1 MSTDCQTA
9 PEPRWSTLASKPS
22 SSVIRD
28 LLKLAARPE
37 VISFAGGLPS
47 PAGFPIDDIA
57 KACQT
62 VLAQHGKH
70 ALQYSMVE
78 GEVELRREIARRE
91 TQKGIP
97 TTYEQAQIVSGSQQA
112 LDLLARVFLDKGDKV
127 LVESPTYMG
136 ALQAFD
142 LCEPVYV
149 ELPCDEQGLNP
160 AEFGEEC
167 RGAKFAYVMPTA
179 SNPTGL
185 TISEERRKLLAQKAR
200 EYDMWLV
207 EDDPYGEL
215 WYDQEPPASLRKWA
229 PERVIRL
236 GTLSKILA
244 PGFRLGYVIA
254 PADVLNKFA
263 SIKQAIDLHTATFTQ
278 LISAQ
283 VFSEDLL
290 VRHLPSVRERY
301 KTHARAML
309 AALDEFMPEGV
320 TWTKPNAGMF
330 IWVTL
335 PEYMDATAL
344 MSDVLAQNVAYVP
357 GESFYATNPQKNHFR
372 LSFVTV
378 DPDVIK
384 EGVRR
389 LAQVIRLHITK

>member
-1 MSTDCQTA
+1 MSTVQEPT
-9 PEPRWSTLASKPS
+9 PRWSTLASKPT

-28 LLKLAARPE
+28 LLKLPAG

-47 PAGFPIDDIA
+47 PEGFPLDEIA

-62 VLAQHGKH
+62 VITKEGKH

-78 GEVELRREIARRE
+78 GEIALRREIARRE

-97 TTYEQAQIVSGSQQA
+97 TELEEVQIVSGSQQA
-112 LDLLARVFLDKGDKV
+112 LDLIARIFIDKGDKV

-142 LCEPVYV
+142 LCEPEYV
-149 ELPCDEQGLNP
+149 SLPCDNEGLNP
-160 AEFGEEC
+160 AAFTEEVC

-185 TISEERRKLLAQKAR
+185 TISEERRKLLCEKAR
-200 EYDMWLV
+200 EYDMLLV

-215 WYDQEPPASLRKWA
+215 WYDQEPPASLRQWA
-229 PERVIRL
+229 PERVIRV

-254 PADVLNKFA
+254 PADVLDKIA
-263 SIKQAIDLHTATFTQ
+263 QMKQAMDLHTATFTQ

-290 VRHLPSVRERY
+290 VHHLPSVRERY
-301 KTHARAML
+301 KTHAKAML
-309 AALDEFMPEGV
+309 DALEEFMPEGV
-320 TWTKPNAGMF
+320 MWTHPTAGMF

-335 PEYMDATAL
+335 PEKIDATEMARDAL
-344 MSDVLAQNVAYVP
+344 AHKVAYVP
-357 GESFYATNPQKNHFR
+357 GEAFYAGSAVEKNHFR

-378 DPDVIK
+378 DPERIR
-384 EGVRR
+384 EGVKN
-389 LAQVIRLHITK
+389 LAEVIRLRI

>member
-1 MSTDCQTA
+1 MSCKCEKGPT
-9 PEPRWSTLASKPS
+9 PRWSSLANKPT

-47 PAGFPIDDIA
+47 PAGFPLEAIA

-62 VLAQHGKH
+62 VIDRDGRH

-97 TTYEQAQIVSGSQQA
+97 TTAEQVQVVSGSQQE
-112 LDLLARVFLDKGDKV
+112 LDLLARVFLDNGDKV

-142 LCEPVYV
+142 LCNPTYV

-160 AEFGEEC
+160 AAFGEEC

-185 TISEERRKLLAQKAR
+185 TISEERRKLLAEKAR

-215 WYDQEPPASLRKWA
+215 WYDKEPPASLRKWA
-229 PERVIRL
+229 PERTIRL
-236 GTLSKILA
+236 GTLSKVLA
-244 PGFRLGYVIA
+244 PGFRLGYIIA
-254 PADVLNKFA
+254 PAEVLNKIA
-263 SIKQAIDLHTATFTQ
+263 TIKQAVDLHTATFTQ

-290 VRHLPSVRERY
+290 VTHLPSVRARY
-301 KTHARAML
+301 KKHAMAML
-309 AALDEFMPEGV
+309 EALDEYMPEGV
-320 TWTKPNAGMF
+320 TWTHPNAGMF

-335 PEYMDATAL
+335 PEHIDATAL
-344 MSDVLAQNVAYVP
+344 MNEVLAKNVAYVP

-378 DPDVIK
+378 DPDVIR
-384 EGVRR
+384 EGVKR
-389 LAQVIRLHITK
+389 LAVVIRLLITI

>member
-1 MSTDCQTA
+1 MSTVQEPT
-9 PEPRWSTLASKPS
+9 PRWSTLASKPT

-28 LLKLAARPE
+28 LLKLPAG

-47 PAGFPIDDIA
+47 PEGFPLDEIA

-62 VLAQHGKH
+62 VIAKEGKH

-78 GEVELRREIARRE
+78 GEIALRREIARRE

-97 TTYEQAQIVSGSQQA
+97 TELEQVQIVSGSQQA
-112 LDLLARVFLDKGDKV
+112 LDLIARIFIDKGDKV

-142 LCEPVYV
+142 LCEPEYV
-149 ELPCDEQGLNP
+149 SLPCDNEGLNP
-160 AEFGEEC
+160 AAFTEEVC

-185 TISEERRKLLAQKAR
+185 TISEERRKLLCEKAR
-200 EYDMWLV
+200 EYDMLLV

-215 WYDQEPPASLRKWA
+215 WYDQQPPASLRQWA
-229 PERVIRL
+229 PERVIRV

-254 PADVLNKFA
+254 PADVLDKIA
-263 SIKQAIDLHTATFTQ
+263 QMKQALDLHTATFTQ

-290 VRHLPSVRERY
+290 VHHLPSVRERY
-301 KTHARAML
+301 KSHAKAML
-309 AALDEFMPEGV
+309 DALEEFMPEGV
-320 TWTKPNAGMF
+320 MWTHPTAGMF

-335 PEYMDATAL
+335 PEKIDATEMARDAL
-344 MSDVLAQNVAYVP
+344 AHKVAYVP
-357 GESFYATNPQKNHFR
+357 GEAFYAGSAVEKNHFR

-378 DPDVIK
+378 DPERIR
-384 EGVRR
+384 EGVKS
-389 LAQVIRLHITK
+389 LAEVIRLRI

>member
-1 MSTDCQTA
+1 MSTVQGPT
-9 PEPRWSTLASKPS
+9 PRWSALASKPS

-28 LLKLAARPE
+28 LLKLPAG

-47 PAGFPIDDIA
+47 PAGFPLEDIA

-62 VLAQHGKH
+62 VIANEGKH

-78 GEVELRREIARRE
+78 GEVALRREIARRE

-97 TTYEQAQIVSGSQQA
+97 TDYEQVQIVSGSQQA
-112 LDLLARVFLDKGDKV
+112 LDLLARVFIDKGDKV

-142 LCEPVYV
+142 LCEPTYV
-149 ELPCDEQGLNP
+149 SLPCDTKGLNP
-160 AEFGEEC
+160 AEFTEEVC

-185 TISEERRKLLAQKAR
+185 TISEERRKLLCEKAR
-200 EYDMWLV
+200 EYDMLLV

-215 WYDQEPPASLRKWA
+215 WYDKEPPASLRKWA

-244 PGFRLGYVIA
+244 PGFRLGYIIA
-254 PADVLNKFA
+254 PADVLDKMA
-263 SIKQAIDLHTATFTQ
+263 QIKQAMDLHTSTFTQ

-301 KTHARAML
+301 KTHANAML
-309 AALDEFMPEGV
+309 DALAKY
-320 TWTKPNAGMF
+320 TKPTAGMF

-335 PEYMDATAL
+335 PEYMDATE
-344 MSDVLAQNVAYVP
+344 MVKDVLAKKVAYVP
-357 GESFYATNPQKNHFR
+357 GEVFYAADKVEKNHFR

-378 DPDVIK
+378 DPELIRQ
-384 EGVRR
+384 GVER
-389 LAQVIRLHITK
+389 LAEVIRLRIRI

>member
-1 MSTDCQTA
+1 MSTVQEPT
-9 PEPRWSTLASKPS
+9 PRWSTLASKPT

-28 LLKLAARPE
+28 LLKLPAG

-47 PAGFPIDDIA
+47 PEGFPLDEIA

-62 VLAQHGKH
+62 VIAKEGKH

-78 GEVELRREIARRE
+78 GEIALRREIARRE

-97 TTYEQAQIVSGSQQA
+97 TELEQVQIVSGSQQA
-112 LDLLARVFLDKGDKV
+112 LDLIARIFIDKGDKV

-142 LCEPVYV
+142 LCEPEYV
-149 ELPCDEQGLNP
+149 NLPCDNEGLNP
-160 AEFGEEC
+160 AAFTEEVC

-185 TISEERRKLLAQKAR
+185 TISEERRKLLCEKAR
-200 EYDMWLV
+200 EYDMLLV

-215 WYDQEPPASLRKWA
+215 WYDQEPPASLRQWA
-229 PERVIRL
+229 PERVIRV

-254 PADVLNKFA
+254 PADVLDKIA
-263 SIKQAIDLHTATFTQ
+263 QMKQAMDLHTATFTQ

-290 VRHLPSVRERY
+290 VHHLPSVRERY
-301 KTHARAML
+301 KTHAKAML
-309 AALDEFMPEGV
+309 DALEEFMPEGV
-320 TWTKPNAGMF
+320 MWTHPTAGMF

-335 PEYMDATAL
+335 PEKIDATEMARDAL
-344 MSDVLAQNVAYVP
+344 AHKVAYVP
-357 GESFYATNPQKNHFR
+357 GEAFYAGSAVEKNHFR

-378 DPDVIK
+378 DPERIR
-384 EGVRR
+384 EGVKN
-389 LAQVIRLHITK
+389 LAEVIRLRI

>member
-1 MSTDCQTA
+1 MPTVQEPT
-9 PEPRWSTLASKPS
+9 PRWSSLASKPT

-28 LLKLAARPE
+28 LLKLPAD

-47 PAGFPIDDIA
+47 PEGFPLEDIA

-62 VLAQHGKH
+62 IINKEGKH

-78 GEVELRREIARRE
+78 GEVALRREIARRE

-97 TTYEQAQIVSGSQQA
+97 TEYDQVQIVSGSQQA
-112 LDLLARVFLDKGDKV
+112 LYLIARILIDKGDKV

-142 LCEPVYV
+142 LCGPSYTS
-149 ELPCDEQGLNP
+149 LPCDEEGLNP
-160 AEFGEEC
+160 AAFTEEVC

-185 TISEERRKLLAQKAR
+185 TISEERRKLLCEKAR
-200 EYDMWLV
+200 EYDMLLV
-207 EDDPYGEL
+207 EDDPYGEI
-215 WYDQEPPASLRKWA
+215 WYDKEPPASLRKWA

-244 PGFRLGYVIA
+244 PGFRLGYIIA
-254 PADVLNKFA
+254 PAAVLDKVA
-263 SIKQAIDLHTATFTQ
+263 QMKQAMDLHTSTFTQ

-283 VFSEDLL
+283 VFSEGLL
-290 VRHLPSVRERY
+290 VHHLPSVRARY
-301 KTHARAML
+301 KTHANAML
-309 AALDEFMPEGV
+309 QALEEFMPEGV
-320 TWTKPNAGMF
+320 TWTRPTAGMF

-335 PEYMDATAL
+335 PEKVDATDMVRDAL
-344 MSDVLAQNVAYVP
+344 AHKVAFVP
-357 GESFYATNPQKNHFR
+357 GEVFYAGSEVRKNHFR

-378 DPDVIK
+378 DPERIR
-384 EGVRR
+384 EGVKR
-389 LAQVIRLHITK
+389 LAEVIRLRI